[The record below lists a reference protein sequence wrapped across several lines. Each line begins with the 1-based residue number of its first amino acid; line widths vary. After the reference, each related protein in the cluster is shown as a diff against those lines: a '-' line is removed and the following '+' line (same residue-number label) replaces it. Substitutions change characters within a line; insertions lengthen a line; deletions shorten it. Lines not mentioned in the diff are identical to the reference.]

1 MTASMVEDAI
11 FSFTCLGI
19 SVTMQC
25 PLRCRHCIT
34 ESGPEASKQ
43 MTEEEALHYIHTARH
58 AVDHIG
64 FTGGEP
70 FLDQKRLIRLIE
82 AAKAEGYVVSV
93 MTSGHWGVRVDH
105 AHDILSRLKAA
116 GLDMLG
122 VSLDRFHLDFIDT
135 SRCRNIAEAAGNLG
149 IPVAVRVIA
158 EPDDDFVDQVK
169 ALLAH
174 TKASVHA
181 HFPVRLGRAME
192 LEASSFRHS
201 ITPPSDKCETV
212 TALDIV
218 PGGTIYACC
227 GPGPYMKDDNPLVLG
242 NALNDDLFDILQGA
256 LSNPFMKVINTRG
269 PKGLLD
275 DLQAHGFG
283 DLVPIRDHYTDTC
296 QLCLD
301 VCNNSQAVSVLRDI
315 YARPDIRRTQNA
327 LQFAKM
333 VGEFLE
339 IQRFRDE
346 SGRSI

>member
-1 MTASMVEDAI
+1 MAENAI

-34 ESGPEASKQ
+34 NSGPEVTRQ
-43 MTEEEALHYIHTARH
+43 MSEDEALHYIRSARH

-70 FLDQKRLIRLIE
+70 LLDQARLLRLIE

-93 MTSGHWGVRVDH
+93 MTSGHWAARPAH
-105 AHDILSRLKAA
+105 AHEVVGQMKAA

-122 VSLDRFHLDFIDT
+122 VSLDRYHLDFIDV
-135 SRCRNIAEAAGNLG
+135 SRCRNIAEAAGALE

-181 HFPVRLGRAME
+181 HFPVRLGRASE
-192 LEASSFRHS
+192 LDASSFRHS
-201 ITPPSDKCETV
+201 MTPPADGCETV
-212 TALDIV
+212 TALDIE
-218 PGGTIYACC
+218 PGGKVYACC
-227 GPGPYMKDDNPLVLG
+227 GPGPYMRDGNPLVLG
-242 NALNDDLFDILQGA
+242 NALDEDLFVILQAA
-256 LSNPFMKVINTRG
+256 LANPFMKVINTRG
-269 PKGLLD
+269 PRGLLD
-275 DLQAHGFG
+275 ELRAHGLAH
-283 DLVPIRDHYTDTC
+283 LVPLREYYTDTC

-301 VCNNSQAVSVLRDI
+301 VCNNPQAVAALREI
-315 YARPDIRRTQNA
+315 FANPETQRTQNA
-327 LQFAKM
+327 MQFAKM

-339 IQRFRDE
+339 IRRFRQA
-346 SGRSI
+346 SSNPTAG